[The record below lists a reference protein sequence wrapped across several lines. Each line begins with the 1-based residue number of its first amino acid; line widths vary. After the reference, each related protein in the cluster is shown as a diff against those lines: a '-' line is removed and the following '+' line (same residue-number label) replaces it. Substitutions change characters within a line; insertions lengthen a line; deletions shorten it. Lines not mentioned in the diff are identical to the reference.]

1 MIKPSLEELKK
12 ANKEY
17 TIAPISMEIF
27 ADEKTTI
34 QVLKRFL
41 SEDKKCY
48 LLESVLNE
56 ENWARYS
63 FLGYDPIK
71 TIKCNNNIIK
81 ESDKFDE
88 IYSEEPLDYLRTILE
103 KYKSLKVEGFP
114 PFTGGLVG
122 YFSHDCIKYVEKG
135 LILNNEN
142 KDKFDDYNFML
153 FDKVIAFDH
162 FKQKIYLIVNIELD
176 NLEEN
181 YIKGV
186 AELKD
191 IEHFILEDSSIKEIK
206 GVLKSNME
214 AAFSKEE
221 FCKVV
226 DIAKKYIYEGD
237 IFQVVLSNRFEANF
251 EGSLLNMYRNLRI
264 LNPSPYMFYMN
275 FEDVEIA
282 GSSPE
287 TLVTLKDGRLTNFAL
302 AGTCKRGKDKNE
314 DEELIV
320 NLLLNEKELAEHNM
334 LVDLSRNDLGK
345 ISKFGTVEVTEYK
358 KILRF
363 SHVSHISSI
372 VKGDIKEGYDQIDA
386 IKAILPA
393 GTLSGAPKRR
403 ACEIIE
409 ELENCK
415 RGTYGGAVGYIDFTG
430 NMDMC
435 IGIRMAK
442 RQNEK
447 VFVQAGAG
455 VVYESNSEN
464 EYQESINKAKGVI
477 EALNKSN

>member
-1 MIKPSLEELKK
+1 MIKPNLEDLKK
-12 ANKEY
+12 LKEKAN
-17 TIAPISMEIF
+17 IAPISMEIL

-41 SEDKKCY
+41 SENKKCY
-48 LLESVLNE
+48 LLESVLNG

-71 TIKCNNNIIK
+71 TIKCNNNVII
-81 ESDKFDE
+81 ESDKYQE
-88 IYSEEPLDYLRTILE
+88 TYSEEPLDYLRSILK
-103 KYKSLKVEGFP
+103 KYKSLKIEGFP

-142 KDKFDDYNFML
+142 NNDFDDYNFML

-162 FKQKIYLIVNIELD
+162 LKQKIYLIVNIELD
-176 NLEEN
+176 ELEEN
-181 YIKGV
+181 YINGV
-186 AELKD
+186 SKLKD
-191 IEHFILEDSSIKEIK
+191 IEYFILQDSKIKEIK
-206 GVLKSNME
+206 GSLKSE
-214 AAFSKEE
+214 IKEVFNKE
-221 FCKVV
+221 SFCNIV
-226 DIAKKYIYEGD
+226 DKAKEYIHEGD
-237 IFQVVLSNRFEANF
+237 IFQVVLSNRFEGEF
-251 EGSLLNMYRNLRI
+251 EGSLLNTYRNLRV

-275 FEDVEIA
+275 FENVEIA

-287 TLVTLKDGRLTNFAL
+287 TLVTLKDRRLTNFAL
-302 AGTCKRGKDKNE
+302 AGTCKRGKNNQE
-314 DEELIV
+314 DEELIAK
-320 NLLLNEKELAEHNM
+320 LLLNEKELAEHNM

-345 ISKFGTVEVTEYK
+345 ISEFGSVEVTDYK
-358 KILRF
+358 KILKF

-372 VKGDIKEGYDQIDA
+372 VKGNIKEEYDQIDA

-409 ELENCK
+409 ELENEK
-415 RGTYGGAVGYIDFTG
+415 RGTYGGAIGYIDFTG

-442 RQNEK
+442 KQNGK
-447 VFVQAGAG
+447 VFIQAGAG
-455 VVYESNSEN
+455 VVYESDSEK
-464 EYQESINKAKGVI
+464 EYQESVNKAMGI
-477 EALNKSN
+477 IQALKSSN